1 MTRHHH
7 LRRLLE
13 TFTPADTQ
21 EREHRARIL
30 QLLDSSSEAFS
41 RTHYSPGHITASA
54 FVLDPSH
61 TSLLLILHGKLLK
74 WLQPGGHVDPE
85 DRDVLESARREV
97 FEEVAVAAL
106 GQIGDGL
113 LDLDVH
119 AIPARGDQPAHEHF
133 DVRFLFEAKDTRFT
147 AGSDARDA
155 RWVPIEQLLG
165 HGTRTPSE
173 YPSDDSVLRAVRK
186 LRGLRGATA

>member
-13 TFTPADTQ
+13 AFTPADTQ
-21 EREHRARIL
+21 EREHQTRIL
-30 QLLDSSSEAFS
+30 QLLDSTPQSEAFS
-41 RTHYSPGHITASA
+41 RAHYTPGHITASA
-54 FVLDPSH
+54 FVLDPSR

-97 FEEVAVAAL
+97 FEEVAVATL
-106 GQIGDGL
+106 SQVGDGL
-113 LDLDVH
+113 FDLDVH
-119 AIPARGDQPAHEHF
+119 PIPARGDQPAHEHF
-133 DVRFLFEAKDTRFT
+133 DVRFLFEAKDTHFA

-155 RWVPIEQLLG
+155 HWVPIEQLLRE
-165 HGTRTPSE
+165 GTQSE
-173 YPSDDSVLRAVRK
+173 YASDESVLRAVRK
-186 LRGLRGATA
+186 LRGVTS